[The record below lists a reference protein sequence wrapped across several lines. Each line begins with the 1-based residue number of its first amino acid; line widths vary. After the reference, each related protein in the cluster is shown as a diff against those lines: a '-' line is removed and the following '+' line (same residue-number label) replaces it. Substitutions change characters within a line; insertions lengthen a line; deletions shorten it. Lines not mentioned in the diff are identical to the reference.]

1 MTMDHETRYLPL
13 ADAEVRAETTEG
25 GKPLIR
31 GVALRYGSPSVRMSD
46 SKGRPFTEKFA
57 PGAFTRALAAGA
69 DVRALVNHD
78 RNLVLGRSTAG
89 TLRLMDDG
97 DALRFEI
104 DPPDTVIA
112 DHYVNAVK
120 RGDMS
125 GMSFRFYKRADKWS
139 GAGEGT
145 VREVTEADID
155 DVSIVTYPAYPDTEA
170 ATRSLDDHHR
180 DHPATPDPVPLA
192 WRSMA
197 RNRLRLADAE

>member
-1 MTMDHETRYLPL
+1 MNHHETRYLPL
-13 ADAEVRAETTEG
+13 VDAEVRAETTEAG
-25 GKPLIR
+25 RPMIR

-57 PGAFTRALAAGA
+57 AGAFSRALATGA

-78 RNLVLGRSTAG
+78 RNLILGRSTAG
-89 TLRLMDDG
+89 TLRLKDDG
-97 DALRFEI
+97 DALRFEL
-104 DPPDTVIA
+104 DPPDTEIA
-112 DHYVNAVK
+112 RHYVEAVR

-125 GMSFRFYKRADKWS
+125 GMSFRFYKRSDEWS

-145 VREVTEADID
+145 VRTVTEADID

-170 ATRSLDDHHR
+170 ATRSLDDHSR
-180 DHPATPDPVPLA
+180 SNPAPWLG
-192 WRSMA
+192 MA